1 MDFPVP
7 LTLPALIVS
16 AFLVSLATVVV
27 PGPITLVL
35 SRLAISHR
43 TSRAVWF
50 LVGCLAVDVA
60 LFAALAGGAAPVLR
74 RLGALPAV
82 EIIGGMALL
91 WGGISSLRHQ
101 PAPRDPRRAA
111 HIEDYPAYRAVLSG
125 LLVCLGNVH
134 YWFWWITAGLAFVEA
149 ARAHGYSGLLWI
161 LIALIGGV
169 VAWYAPLLWALHHG
183 RRLMG
188 PRTERLVVVV
198 MGGALVALGAVLFLL
213 GGFRLWLRIM
223 PPLLGG

>member
-43 TSRAVWF
+43 ISRAIWF
-50 LVGCLAVDVA
+50 MVGCLAVDVL
-60 LFAALAGGAAPVLR
+60 LFSALAAGAAPVLR
-74 RLGALPAV
+74 RLGALPVV
-82 EIIGGMALL
+82 EIVGGLALL
-91 WGGISSLRHQ
+91 WGGIGSLRHQ
-101 PAPRDPRRAA
+101 PVPRDPARAA
-111 HIEDYPAYRAVLSG
+111 HLEEYPASRAVLSG
-125 LLVCLGNVH
+125 VLVCLGNVH

-149 ARAHGYSGLLWI
+149 ARAHGYAGMLWI

-188 PRTERLVVVV
+188 PRTERIVVVV
-198 MGGALVALGAVLFLL
+198 MGGALVALGAVLVLL
-213 GGFRLWLRIM
+213 GSFRFWLRHLA
-223 PPLLGG
+223 PLLGG

>member
-7 LTLPALIVS
+7 LTLPALIAS

-43 TSRAVWF
+43 ISIAIWF
-50 LVGCLAVDVA
+50 LVGCLAVDVV
-60 LFAALAGGAAPVLR
+60 LFSALAGGAAPVLR

-82 EIIGGMALL
+82 EIIGGLALL

-101 PAPRDPRRAA
+101 PAPRDPTRAA
-111 HIEDYPAYRAVLSG
+111 HIEEYPAYRAVLSG
-125 LLVCLGNVH
+125 VLVCLGNVQ

-149 ARAHGYSGLLWI
+149 ARDHGYPGMLWI

-183 RRLMG
+183 RSLLS
-188 PRTERLVVVV
+188 PRAERLVVVV
-198 MGGALVALGAVLFLL
+198 MGGALVALGVVLLVL
-213 GGFRLWLRIM
+213 GGFRLWLRHLA
-223 PPLLGG
+223 PLLTS

>member
-43 TSRAVWF
+43 ISRAIWF
-50 LVGCLAVDVA
+50 LVGCLAVDVV
-60 LFAALAGGAAPVLR
+60 LFTALAGGAAPVLR

-82 EIIGGMALL
+82 EIIGGLALL
-91 WGGISSLRHQ
+91 WGGMSSLRHH
-101 PAPRDPRRAA
+101 PVPRDPKRAA
-111 HIEDYPAYRAVLSG
+111 HIEEYPIYRAVLSG

-149 ARAHGYSGLLWI
+149 ARAHGYAGLLWI

-169 VAWYAPLLWALHHG
+169 IAWYAPLLWALHHG
-183 RRLMG
+183 RSLMS
-188 PRTERLVVVV
+188 PRTERIVVVI

-213 GGFRLWLRIM
+213 GGFRLWLRHLA
-223 PPLLGG
+223 PLLD